1 MDKLIFYDFINDK
14 YINTTYIINGTLLEY
29 NQVLIDNNINIK
41 ENIFIHNFKIIS
53 TNTNISNI
61 NNIIILNKTYFD
73 KNKFK
78 SNNNNSNSFVYD
90 TETDTHLS
98 LLQEN
103 PDLISFIIILKT
115 ENLDYITTYLEKYKK
130 KSTFKLI
137 KDNQQNIVDILTHHN
152 NFLDLYIRTSNINIL
167 EYIIN
172 YSNNNF
178 IINQLEIIFPDVPV
192 ENIEELINIFS

>member
-29 NQVLIDNNINIK
+29 NHVLLDNNINIK
-41 ENIFIHNFKIIS
+41 DNIFIHNFKIIS

-61 NNIIILNKTYFD
+61 NNIIVLNKSYFD

-137 KDNQQNIVDILTHHN
+137 KENQQNIVDILTHHN
-152 NFLDLYIRTSNINIL
+152 KFLDLYIRTSNINIL

-172 YSNNNF
+172 YSNNNL
-178 IINQLEIIFPDVPV
+178 IISQLEEIFPDVPI